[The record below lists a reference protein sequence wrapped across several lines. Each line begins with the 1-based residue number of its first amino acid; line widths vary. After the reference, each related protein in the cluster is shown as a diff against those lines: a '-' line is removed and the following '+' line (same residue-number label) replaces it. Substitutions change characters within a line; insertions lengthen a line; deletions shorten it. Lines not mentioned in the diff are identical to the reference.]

1 MYYLM
6 DKLTDDLE
14 SETPN
19 AVGMGWGIMAQRIK
33 RRQIEMFGSEL

>member
-1 MYYLM
+1 MPDIY
-6 DKLTDDLE
+6 DLE

-33 RRQIEMFGSEL
+33 RRQIEMFGDEL